1 MFVEISV
8 NLLIMRINPP
18 INITAKVRVW
28 PIMNI
33 VMSSLVTGRR
43 LRVVTLIVSTGRI
56 LAVRQISNKWRAIM
70 EIGIVGFGGILVLG
84 AAVGVVVSLLA
95 PKTYVKI
102 QNTFR
107 KTYMDIKG

>member
-1 MFVEISV
+1 
-8 NLLIMRINPP
+8 
-18 INITAKVRVW
+18 
-28 PIMNI
+28 
-33 VMSSLVTGRR
+33 
-43 LRVVTLIVSTGRI
+43 
-56 LAVRQISNKWRAIM
+56 M